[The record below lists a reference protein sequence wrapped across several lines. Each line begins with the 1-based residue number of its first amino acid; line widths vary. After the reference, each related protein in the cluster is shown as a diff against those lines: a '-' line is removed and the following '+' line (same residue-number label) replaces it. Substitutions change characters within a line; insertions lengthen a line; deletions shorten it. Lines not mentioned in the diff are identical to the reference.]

1 LLDRD
6 DSTSEEVWHLIRM
19 LETNQL
25 IYQQIL
31 SMKLEDGS
39 VPGSAEFWPKFF
51 GGSSLYQQSYTQE
64 IIEALMSDGSDLTN
78 RVFFV
83 GF

>member
-1 LLDRD
+1 
-6 DSTSEEVWHLIRM
+6 
-19 LETNQL
+19 
-25 IYQQIL
+25 
-31 SMKLEDGS
+31 MKLEDGS